1 MNIEYREAILEDAL
15 GIAYVSAHSWQE
27 SYSVIMPDDYLQR
40 RVDIINQKE
49 ESTKNF
55 LKNLN
60 GKYYVAL
67 DNNKVIGIMCALIQE
82 DEKYKEYGEIA
93 AIYVLKAYQ
102 GLGIGKELFRIG
114 FNVLKEMGYNK
125 VKLEC
130 LCGNK
135 TIDFYKKYLGEV
147 ADTFDYTINNV
158 GSFKADIVLFNDID
172 ASLEL
177 LENRKSVS
185 L

>member
-1 MNIEYREAILEDAL
+1 MNIEYREATLEDAF
-15 GIAYVSAHSWQE
+15 GISYVSAHSWQE
-27 SYSVIMPDDYLQR
+27 SYSGIMPDDYLQG
-40 RVDIINQKE
+40 RVDNIENKIEGTRKFL
-49 ESTKNF
+49 SNF
-55 LKNLN
+55 N
-60 GKYYVAL
+60 GKYFVAL
-67 DNNKVIGIMCALIQE
+67 DNNKVIGIMCVNYQE
-82 DEKYKEYGEIA
+82 DESYKEYGELG

-102 GLGIGKELFRIG
+102 GFGIGKELFKLG
-114 FNVLKEMGYNK
+114 FNALKEMGYNK

-147 ADTFDYTINNV
+147 VDTFDYTIKNV